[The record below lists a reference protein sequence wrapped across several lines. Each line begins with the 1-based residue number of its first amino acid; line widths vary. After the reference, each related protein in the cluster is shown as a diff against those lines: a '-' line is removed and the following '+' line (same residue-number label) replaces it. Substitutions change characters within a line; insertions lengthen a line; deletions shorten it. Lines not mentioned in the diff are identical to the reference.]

1 MDLIFFGKMSF
12 GRRNSV
18 MSVDK
23 ILQGEDSVKASG
35 YQSLHGFWFMLAGSC
50 LRDPAF
56 GSGWI
61 LIHVGCLVFERVCI
75 DSHWFL

>member
-1 MDLIFFGKMSF
+1 MFSSSELWICFSFGKKSF
-12 GRRNSV
+12 ERRNSV

-35 YQSLHGFWFMLAGSC
+35 NQSLHCFWFMLAGSC
-50 LRDPAF
+50 LRGPAF

-61 LIHVGCLVFERVCI
+61 LIHVG
-75 DSHWFL
+75 